1 MTEGIRHSW
10 HLTPREAVALQRELA
25 GLVRQESLA
34 GPVNTVGGVDCAFTA
49 GGRQII
55 AAAVLME
62 AGTGQL
68 LARAYAVD
76 SVLMPYVPGLLSF
89 REAPAE
95 LAAIGE
101 LPRRPDLLLVD
112 GSGVA
117 HPRRLG
123 IASHLGLWLD
133 LPTIGVAKSRLCGT
147 HRNPAAARGRKCN
160 LMYDG
165 KPVGVVLRTQD
176 NVKPLYVSPG
186 HRVTM
191 NDCVRYVLR
200 AARKYRL
207 PEPSRL
213 AHHLV
218 TMRKKQLVQESG

>member
-1 MTEGIRHSW
+1 MHRW
-10 HLTPREAVALQRELA
+10 DVKPREAVAIQRELA
-25 GLVRQESLA
+25 TKVRQEPLTA
-34 GPVNTVGGVDCAFTA
+34 AVTTIAAADCAFI
-49 GGRQII
+49 GKNRIV
-55 AAAVLME
+55 AAAVLCDARTLKQIE
-62 AGTGQL
+62 CAYVHQS
-68 LARAYAVD
+68 LAF
-76 SVLMPYVPGLLSF
+76 PYVPGLLSF
-89 REAPAE
+89 REAPAVIE
-95 LAAIGE
+95 AV
-101 LPRRPDLLLVD
+101 RRLSGADLLMID
-112 GSGVA
+112 GQGLA
-117 HPRRLG
+117 HPRGLG
-123 IASHLGLWLD
+123 IACHVGLWLD
-133 LPTIGVAKSRLCGT
+133 MPTIGVAKSRLCGT

>member
-10 HLTPREAVALQRELA
+10 HLTSREAVALQRELA
-25 GLVRQESLA
+25 GLVRQESCA

-95 LAAIGE
+95 LAAIGQ

-147 HRNPAAARGRKCN
+147 HRAVGRRRRSRVR
-160 LMYDG
+160 LVDDG
-165 KPVGVVLRTQD
+165 QVIGAVVRTRDDVRPV
-176 NVKPLYVSPG
+176 YVSVG
-186 HRVTM
+186 HRVTL
-191 NDCVRYVLR
+191 DDAVAWTLR
-200 AARKYRL
+200 LARHYRL
-207 PEPSRL
+207 PEPIRAADHMAGELKRL
-213 AHHLV
+213 L
-218 TMRKKQLVQESG
+218 